1 MKEQLMAAA
10 VRRAMKTPWFVRLAG
25 RQRPDPGLDRQI
37 AAALEFQR
45 IAKLPD
51 LETMEPAAART
62 YTEAGLSPL
71 DLDPA
76 PMAEVIDFRV
86 GAIPVRAFVPRGATG
101 DWFVYFHGG
110 GGVTGSIKGS
120 DAVTRH
126 LAEQTRATVAS
137 VDYRLAPEHKHPA
150 GIDDANAAYAAIAE
164 RVPAHGKLVVGGDSF
179 GGFLTAHVEHHA
191 RTTGGRV
198 PDLQVLIYPIVDL
211 TLSSPSVERLGH
223 GRYLLTKPMID
234 WYLAH
239 YWASGDKRDGSPWF
253 WPDAELDGAASAIVV
268 TAGFDPLVDEG
279 DAWAARLRDG
289 GATVRHQQNPSL
301 VHGFLSLAGAVD
313 AARVATDRICT
324 DIVSM
329 LRATA
334 SANSGMRGSQPSR

>member
-1 MKEQLMAAA
+1 MMLAT
-10 VRRAMKTPWFVRLAG
+10 RRAMKTSWLVSFAG
-25 RQRPDPGLDRQI
+25 RGRPDPGLDRQI

-62 YTEAGLSPL
+62 FTESGLSPL
-71 DLDPA
+71 DLDRA

-86 GAIPVRAFVPRGATG
+86 GDVPVRAYVPNGATG

-120 DAVTRH
+120 DAVTRY
-126 LAEQTRATVAS
+126 LAEQTRCTVAS
-137 VDYRLAPEHKHPA
+137 VEYRLGPEHKHPA
-150 GIDDANAAYAAIAE
+150 GIDDANAAYTAIVE
-164 RVPAHGKLVVGGDSF
+164 RVPAGRKLVVGGDSF

-191 RTTGGRV
+191 RTTGARV

-211 TLSSPSVERLGH
+211 TLSSPSVERLGR

-234 WYLAH
+234 WYLGH
-239 YWASGDKRDGSPWF
+239 YWGTGDKRAGSPWF
-253 WPDAELDGAASAIVV
+253 WPERELVGAAPAIVI

-279 DAWAARLRDG
+279 DAWAARLRAA
-289 GATVRHQQNPSL
+289 GATVRHHQNPSL
-301 VHGFLSLAGAVD
+301 VHGFLSMAGAIS
-313 AARVATDRICT
+313 AARVATDRICA
-324 DIVSM
+324 DVVSL
-329 LRATA
+329 LR
-334 SANSGMRGSQPSR
+334 Q

>member
-1 MKEQLMAAA
+1 EVVDFCVGTIA
-10 VRRAMKTPWFVRLAG
+10 VRA
-25 RQRPDPGLDRQI
+25 
-37 AAALEFQR
+37 
-45 IAKLPD
+45 
-51 LETMEPAAART
+51 
-62 YTEAGLSPL
+62 Y
-71 DLDPA
+71 
-76 PMAEVIDFRV
+76 
-86 GAIPVRAFVPRGATG
+86 VPRGATG

-126 LAEQTRATVAS
+126 LADQTRCTVAS

-191 RTTGGRV
+191 RMTDGRV

-211 TLSSPSVERLGH
+211 TLSSASVERLGG
-223 GRYLLTKPMID
+223 GRYLMTKPMID
-234 WYLAH
+234 WYLGH
-239 YWASGDKRDGSPWF
+239 YWGTGDKRAGSPWF
-253 WPDAELDGAASAIVV
+253 WPEAELEGAAPAIVI

-279 DAWAARLRDG
+279 DAWAARLRDAG
-289 GATVRHQQNPSL
+289 VTVRHHQNPSL

-313 AARVATDRICT
+313 AARIATDRICA
-324 DIVSM
+324 DVVSM

-334 SANSGMRGSQPSR
+334 SATSDTRGLRQSR